1 MPPGQPSPRRL
12 PTLRI
17 ALVVLVLVGLIG
29 AALVADGLRL
39 KVGPS
44 GRLGHNGAKDSVPL
58 RRNPGF
64 APPHG
69 GR

>member
-39 KVGPS
+39 KVGQAEAVAVRTPV
-44 GRLGHNGAKDSVPL
+44 GEARP
-58 RRNPGF
+58 
-64 APPHG
+64 
-69 GR
+69 